1 MAYHSALCDILVDE
15 AQLEQFA
22 LVAKDSAFRHGLLM
36 RTKEDPNSPEVLSYA
51 PFTLFPSPIPKS
63 IYEQAKLLQRD
74 FNLLVEKI
82 TQDSKFLEQA
92 LASIIK
98 VDHFIARLFEIYR
111 KTLQK
116 GISSPIT
123 IGLIR
128 SDYMFLCGE
137 EGVTSLKQIEF
148 NTISVG
154 GGGLA
159 SQVPAVHRHILKVA
173 GIHNVNIMDN
183 NCIAILAGA
192 IEKAWSLY
200 GSQGS
205 IIMFLVEDIQM
216 NIYDQRLIENELWS
230 RNIPVIRRRFED
242 ISKRGHL
249 DEEKRLFIDGQE
261 VGLVYYRYGYL
272 PQQYIEKDWE
282 ALLMME
288 QSRAVKCPNIGAHLA
303 GIKKV
308 QQELARPGVLEH
320 FFPGDPEAV
329 SRIRSVFAGLYSLD
343 LGNEG
348 DQALDM
354 AFADPDQFVLKP
366 QREGGGNNI
375 YGDDICHVLS
385 KVEQSL
391 ERTAFIL
398 MEKIRPQPVR
408 NCILRRG
415 TLLKIQ
421 PCINELGMFGVYV
434 RHGTEMTLNEF
445 AGHLLRT
452 KNSEHNDG
460 GLMAG
465 VAALDSPYLV

>member
-159 SQVPAVHRHILKVA
+159 SQVPAVHR
-173 GIHNVNIMDN
+173 
-183 NCIAILAGA
+183 
-192 IEKAWSLY
+192 
-200 GSQGS
+200 S